1 MHKPR
6 TSKMNLFIFLHPPMT
21 QLTPSESHNMNSTA
35 TAFTQEELLA
45 KINQFEQQ
53 FAAKNFSDALISG
66 QELVGRLPNNPQVH
80 FYLALVFNN
89 LNLFDQAYAQQLEAI
104 RLKPDESV
112 YHYNAAT
119 YADIV
124 GNTLRAML
132 HYQRCLQIDPNN
144 ADALWNYSE
153 HLRLDGHIQMA
164 IECLHKLMAL
174 GQDHYDKFYNRLIAC
189 YALLEQYSTQTAELY
204 QKLLQNP
211 EDHIARWGFALDE
224 LKHER
229 FESGFAF
236 YNRRFESSALNNAYC
251 YDFPYPRWDGVFHKG
266 QTLLIHGEQGLGDEM
281 MFLSTMNELLAE
293 AKHTGT
299 HIVIAC
305 KPALVRLFALSFPST
320 TVFAH
325 KYETPTVEVAQLPI
339 SAQLP
344 MGHLLQRYRKNM
356 ADFDANRKPFLVADA
371 ARAAYYNERIKIQGR
386 EAKDGQRRFR
396 VGLMWGTV
404 SAEAVQRFVRF
415 ANKKSIALPLFSE
428 FEDVID
434 DVEFI
439 SLQNHERGAEAALL
453 PELQI
458 VDFSL
463 DQTDF
468 YDTAALMCNLDLII
482 TIDTSIAHLAGG
494 LGLETWVP
502 LPKLADWRY
511 GKERDTSYW
520 YEGTQL
526 FRQTKADHWH
536 DVLDRMHTQLKAR
549 IQKNKE
555 EEK

>member
-1 MHKPR
+1 
-6 TSKMNLFIFLHPPMT
+6 MNPIPP
-21 QLTPSESHNMNSTA
+21 LTH
-35 TAFTQEELLA
+35 EELLA
-45 KINQFEQQ
+45 KVNQFEQQ
-53 FAAKNFSDALISG
+53 FAAKNFHDALISG
-66 QELVGRLPNNPQVH
+66 QQLVHLLPNNPQLH
-80 FYLALVFNN
+80 FYLALVCNN
-89 LNLFDQAYAQQLEAI
+89 LNLFDQAYVQQLEAI
-104 RLKPDESV
+104 RLKPDDAI

-119 YADIV
+119 YADIT
-124 GNTLRAML
+124 GDKLRAML
-132 HYQRCLQIDPNN
+132 HYQRCLHIDPNH
-144 ADALWNYSE
+144 ADAIWNYSE
-153 HLRLDGHIQMA
+153 QLRLDGHIEMA
-164 IECLHKLMAL
+164 VECLHKLIAL
-174 GQDHYDKFYNRLIAC
+174 GKNHYDKFYNRLIAC
-189 YALLEQYSTQTAELY
+189 YTLLEKYSSQTDALY
-204 QKLLQNP
+204 QKLLNDP

-251 YDFPYPRWDGVFHKG
+251 YDFPYPQWDGVFRKGG

-293 AKHTGT
+293 AEHTKT

-325 KYETPTVEVAQLPI
+325 KYDAPALNVAQLPI

-344 MGHLLQRYRKNM
+344 MGHLLQRYRKSM
-356 ADFDANRKPFLVADA
+356 ANFDDNRHPFLLANAV
-371 ARAAYYNERIKIQGR
+371 RIKYYDERIKIQGR
-386 EAKDGQRRFR
+386 ESKDGKRRLR

-404 SAEAVQRFVRF
+404 STETVQRFVRF

-434 DVEFI
+434 EVEFI

-453 PELQI
+453 PELHI

-468 YDTAALMCNLDLII
+468 YDTAALMCNLDLVI

-502 LPKLADWRY
+502 LPQLADWRY

-520 YEGTQL
+520 YEGTHL
-526 FRQTKADHWH
+526 FRQTKTDHWY
-536 DVLDRMHTQLKAR
+536 DVLERIHAKLKTR
-549 IQKNKE
+549 IQQKKNK
-555 EEK
+555 